1 MTLATTLVV
10 ILVAGLASQLVAAR
24 LRIPAIVVLIAVG
37 LTLGPATGLV
47 TIPLEPDEL
56 SEVVGLG
63 VAVILFEGG
72 MSLRISELRR
82 VGRGVGR
89 LTIAGPPVAMLLGAG
104 AAHWIG
110 GLDWPVALVMAA
122 ILVVTGPT
130 VIGPLLRQA
139 NLNRDSSALLRWEGI
154 VNDPTG
160 VLLAFLTF
168 QVFALSDGGIGS
180 IARGFLL
187 SVVVGGALG
196 ALAGLLLGFS
206 YHRGWV
212 PSHLKSP
219 LLLVM
224 VLIIAGLGNRLQ
236 DETGL
241 IAVTAM
247 GIVLGNMPL
256 ADRETLLHFK
266 ESLTV
271 VLVSSL
277 FIVIPSTL
285 TADDLRLLDWRIVL
299 FVVAL
304 MVIVRPV
311 TIALISL
318 RSTIRKPDRILL
330 GWIAPRGIVAAAT
343 AGVFGPAMVAAGYPD
358 GALLVPTVFLVI
370 IITVIAH
377 GFTLAP
383 LARRLGLVGGDRSG
397 LLVVGAS
404 PFAVTLA
411 EALARLGVGVTIA
424 DGRYQALRPARM
436 AGVQTFFGEV
446 LSERAEEQLDMS
458 RHGQVLA
465 ATDSDA
471 YNALVARDLG
481 AELGHHRAFQL
492 APSGEAATERSRL
505 AFERRAAYAFDG
517 DVSLE
522 RLDQLIAEG
531 SRIHATRLSKEYGW
545 REIEDRFVGRGG
557 GSLLLGGVDPHGRFR
572 LFSRTQA
579 FLPLRGWTVLYLGPD
594 DATAREGVPR
604 VTGVAPDHRA

>member
-10 ILVAGLASQLVAAR
+10 VLAAGIGSQLLAAR

-37 LTLGPATGLV
+37 LTLGPVAGLV
-47 TIPLEPDEL
+47 TVPMDPEDL
-56 SEVVGLG
+56 SEVIGLG

-72 MSLRISELRR
+72 MSLRVSELRR

-89 LTIAGPPVAMLLGAG
+89 LTILGPPVAMGLGAV
-104 AAHWIG
+104 AAHYIAG
-110 GLDWPVALVMAA
+110 IDWPVALVLAA

-139 NLNRDSSALLRWEGI
+139 NLNRDSSSLLRWEGI

-168 QVFALSDGGIGS
+168 QVFALSEGGIGS
-180 IARGFLL
+180 ILTGFAL
-187 SVVVGGALG
+187 SLVVGGAMG
-196 ALAGLLLGFS
+196 ALAGGLLGVAF
-206 YHRGWV
+206 HRGWV
-212 PSHLKSP
+212 QSHLKAP
-219 LLLVM
+219 LLLVA
-224 VLIIAGLGNRLQ
+224 VLVIATVGNEIQ

-247 GIVLGNMPL
+247 GLVLGNIRI

-277 FIVIPSTL
+277 FIVIPATL
-285 TADDLRLLDWRIVL
+285 TGEDLRALDWRIVL

-304 MVIVRPV
+304 MVVVRPL
-311 TIALISL
+311 TIALVSM
-318 RSTIRKPDRILL
+318 RSTIGREDRILL

-343 AGVFGPAMVAAGYPD
+343 AGVFGPAMVEAGYAD

-370 IITVIAH
+370 IVTVVAH

-383 LARRLGLVGGDRSG
+383 LARRLGLVAGDRSG

-404 PFAVTLA
+404 RFALALA
-411 EALARLGVGVTIA
+411 EALGRLGVGVTVA
-424 DGRYQALRPARM
+424 DGRYQALRPLRM
-436 AGVQTFFGEV
+436 AGVHTYFGEV
-446 LSERAEEQLDMS
+446 LSERAEEDLDMS
-458 RHGQVLA
+458 RHGVVLA
-465 ATDSDA
+465 ATDADA
-471 YNALVARDLG
+471 YNALVARELG

-492 APSGEAATERSRL
+492 APTGEAATARSRL

-517 DVSLE
+517 RSGLADLEASLT
-522 RLDQLIAEG
+522 EG
-531 SRIHATRLSKEYGW
+531 SRIRATHLTREFGW
-545 REIEDRFVGRGG
+545 RELEPRLAGRGG
-557 GSLLLGGVDPHGRFR
+557 DALIVGAVDPHGQFR
-572 LFSRTQA
+572 LFSPAQA
-579 FLPLRGWTVLYLGPD
+579 FLPLRGWTVLSLGPD
-594 DATAREGVPR
+594 DATAPDGVPA
-604 VTGVAPDHRA
+604 VGAEEDGAA